1 MRTARESMT
10 VLAVSAILAT
20 GARADDRDE
29 VRYEKYRR
37 DPVLREIIEKM
48 DSLSAVADS
57 VTKEIDARFEAE
69 REREKEERKV
79 IRFDFEGIEKPAS
92 PGSFDAPFHFPP
104 VAQYLTGMCWCYS
117 TTSFLESEIS
127 RQTGREI
134 KISELHTIYWEYVE
148 KARGFV
154 RKRGNQPIAQGGE
167 SDGVLLIWEKYGA
180 VPAAVYDGLPGV
192 DQRHNHSM
200 LIDELRDY
208 LHMCRDEGWWDEESV
223 TAHVRLILD
232 RYLGPPPEEFEY
244 EGRKMSPTDFFRD
257 VIRLDTS
264 EYVQI
269 MSTLSVPFHTMA
281 EFDVPDNW
289 RPTATY
295 YNLPLD
301 DFCRYI
307 GKAARSGYT
316 VCIGGDVSEPGYYGE
331 EDAAVVPTFDI
342 PFEYIDQ
349 DSRELRIYNGTTED
363 DHGVH
368 LLAVTEAGDRDW
380 FLIKD
385 SARASRRGEHE
396 GYIFY
401 REDYVRLKMLT
412 CMVHSDVL
420 EEIIDRVEKARKQV
434 GMRSSTRDLAY

>member
-1 MRTARESMT
+1 MASEGYHEEISDLTDDVRDMHRAI
-10 VLAVSAILAT
+10 VSLMEELEAADWYNQRVSACKNDELKAILAHN
-20 GARADDRDE
+20 RDE
-29 VRYEKYRR
+29 EKEHAAMLIEWIRRR
-37 DPVLREIIEKM
+37 DSK
-48 DSLSAVADS
+48 
-57 VTKEIDARFEAE
+57 
-69 REREKEERKV
+69 
-79 IRFDFEGIEKPAS
+79 FD
-92 PGSFDAPFHFPP
+92 
-104 VAQYLTGMCWCYS
+104 
-117 TTSFLESEIS
+117 
-127 RQTGREI
+127 
-134 KISELHTIYWEYVE
+134 
-148 KARGFV
+148 
-154 RKRGNQPIAQGGE
+154 
-167 SDGVLLIWEKYGA
+167 
-180 VPAAVYDGLPGV
+180 
-192 DQRHNHSM
+192 
-200 LIDELRDY
+200 DELRDY

-232 RYLGPPPEEFEY
+232 RHLGPPPEEFEY

-269 MSTLSVPFHTMA
+269 MSTLSVPFHTMT